1 MPRAKGGYKTRRRR
15 KNILALAKGFRGRR
29 RTVYNIARPTVER
42 ALCYAYRDRR
52 RKKRDMRRLWIVR
65 INAAVRAEGMSYS
78 RFVNACKKANIIV
91 NRKMLADLAVN
102 DKEAFSLV
110 VEKAKAAIA

>member
-52 RKKRDMRRLWIVR
+52 RKKRDMRRLWITRLSAAAKLNNTSYSKLMGNLKKAGIDLNRKVLSEMA
-65 INAAVRAEGMSYS
+65 INAP
-78 RFVNACKKANIIV
+78 
-91 NRKMLADLAVN
+91 
-102 DKEAFSLV
+102 EAFTELV
-110 VEKAKAAIA
+110 KSITK